1 MIVERIERLDK
12 GKRRIRLDN
21 GASFSLYG
29 KEANSYGLEPEADLD
44 KEQYQA
50 ILEEVLIPRAKRRA
64 MHLLE
69 RMDRTEAQL
78 REKLKANEYPPEA
91 IDEAVDYVK
100 GYRYIDDFRYACN
113 YIRYRMESQSCRQL
127 TAALYQK
134 GVSRE
139 LVQQALEE
147 EYKEEDESPKIL
159 KWMEKKHYDAGQ
171 ADTKQKQRMYQF
183 LMRKG
188 FCSEDILRLL

>member
-100 GYRYIDDFRYACN
+100 
-113 YIRYRMESQSCRQL
+113 
-127 TAALYQK
+127 
-134 GVSRE
+134 
-139 LVQQALEE
+139 
-147 EYKEEDESPKIL
+147 
-159 KWMEKKHYDAGQ
+159 
-171 ADTKQKQRMYQF
+171 
-183 LMRKG
+183 
-188 FCSEDILRLL
+188 